1 MMFRLLT
8 SAMIRKTLVRSAS
21 LKSME
26 IRCPW
31 YFRPTSELPVMNPH
45 DCEPSR
51 VAGSAFASTGSCAS
65 SAFASGGA
73 LPGAARATRSAF
85 PAVAPFGNATTT
97 EPSLFS
103 TVYMEPGENAT
114 ATVTP
119 FFPPEGA
126 IAFTG
131 MSNFLASIRRSS
143 PFSATA
149 PVNRSVTPPAFFE
162 TWYGGSPAVA
172 ITTFDASGRSSRSI
186 PTTAGPFT
194 GAFPSWRRSVLAIFS
209 SAPPPTDRTSTPFSA
224 LTTNGIGRSPGV
236 STTIRNF
243 RSTEEI
249 FTALTW
255 GVPTGI
261 SEAAVPWATPQT
273 STTIRNGSFSLK
285 EL

>member
-31 YFRPTSELPVMNPH
+31 YFRPTSVLPVRNPH

-51 VAGSAFASTGSCAS
+51 VAGSAFASTGSGS
-65 SAFASGGA
+65 TSAFAIPGA

-97 EPSLFS
+97 EPFLFS
-103 TVYMEPGENAT
+103 TVYVEPGENAT

-119 FFPPEGA
+119 FLPPEGV

-131 MSNFLASIRRSS
+131 MSNFLASIRRSR
-143 PFSATA
+143 PFSTA
-149 PVNRSVTPPAFFE
+149 APWNTSVTPPAFFD
-162 TWYGGSPAVA
+162 TWYGGSPTVA

-186 PTTAGPFT
+186 PTTEGPFT
-194 GAFPSWRRSVLAIFS
+194 GAFPSWRRSVLATFS
-209 SAPPPTDRTSTPFSA
+209 SVPPPTDRTSTPFSA

-243 RSTEEI
+243 PSLEES
-249 FTALTW
+249 FTAFTW
-255 GVPTGI
+255 GVSTGI
-261 SEAAVPWATPQT
+261 SEAAVPWPTPQK
-273 STTIRNGSFSLK
+273 STTIRNGSLNLK

>member
-1 MMFRLLT
+1 MYG
-8 SAMIRKTLVRSAS
+8 
-21 LKSME
+21 E
-26 IRCPW
+26 
-31 YFRPTSELPVMNPH
+31 
-45 DCEPSR
+45 
-51 VAGSAFASTGSCAS
+51 
-65 SAFASGGA
+65 
-73 LPGAARATRSAF
+73 PGA
-85 PAVAPFGNATTT
+85 
-97 EPSLFS
+97 
-103 TVYMEPGENAT
+103 NAT

-131 MSNFLASIRRSS
+131 ISNFLASIRRSS
-143 PFSATA
+143 PFSAAA
-149 PVNRSVTPPAFFE
+149 PLNTSVTPPAFFE
-162 TWYGGSPAVA
+162 TWYGGFPAVA

-194 GAFPSWRRSVLAIFS
+194 GAFPSWRRSVLATFS